1 MGPLSRTCMAG
12 FSGFFLG
19 SVLIDD
25 KIDRREWML
34 IALGFTLGLGVGRC
48 LIEFMESDNNDNTSS
63 SNNDD
68 NDNTSSNNYEDD
80 QPNLNPFSST

>member
-1 MGPLSRTCMAG
+1 MVG

-19 SVLIDD
+19 LALIDD

-34 IALGFTLGLGVGRC
+34 FALSFTLGLGVGRC

-68 NDNTSSNNYEDD
+68 NTSSNSNEDD
-80 QPNLNPFSST
+80 